1 MELIIEDNSKAAS
14 GMKKAHE
21 TMLDFFGEMVCLVK
35 YWGPVQMCV
44 FYLEYEL
51 SSFGYKII
59 IECERGFIT
68 ISVKDQTGRCFYPSM
83 IYPEAD
89 YYHFEDVDKD
99 IYQLI
104 SLTHQAI
111 MKNEIKFFTESEM
124 HELLEKTRSKS
135 HKSNN

>member
-1 MELIIEDNSKAAS
+1 MELIIEGESKANR
-14 GMKKAHE
+14 GMKMSHD
-21 TMLDFFGEMVCLVK
+21 TLLDIFGDTVTLVK

-44 FYLEYEL
+44 FYLEYDYTPNQ
-51 SSFGYKII
+51 YKII

-68 ISVKDQTGRCFYPSM
+68 ISVINQKGDHFSPWM
-83 IYPEAD
+83 IYPESR

-111 MKNEIKFFTESEM
+111 LKNDIEFFTQREVQKLTKKISF
-124 HELLEKTRSKS
+124 EKL
-135 HKSNN
+135 

>member
-1 MELIIEDNSKAAS
+1 MELIFEDESSANR
-14 GMKKAHE
+14 GMKKSHE
-21 TMLDFFGEMVCLVK
+21 IMLNFFGNSVCLVK

-44 FYLEYEL
+44 FYLEYDY
-51 SSFGYKII
+51 SPSCYKIL

-68 ISVKDQTGRCFYPSM
+68 ISVNNQAGNRFSPWM
-83 IYPEAD
+83 IYPESR

-111 MKNEIKFFTESEM
+111 MKNEIKFLTNNELRKLSESTSFQS
-124 HELLEKTRSKS
+124 L
-135 HKSNN
+135 

>member
-1 MELIIEDNSKAAS
+1 MELIIKDNSKATS
-14 GMKKAHE
+14 GMRKAHE
-21 TMLDFFGEMVCLVK
+21 TMLNLFGEIVCLVK

-44 FYLEYEL
+44 FYLEYEYMPNC
-51 SSFGYKII
+51 YKII

-68 ISVKDQTGRCFYPSM
+68 ISVKDQTGRCFSPWM
-83 IYPEAD
+83 IYPESH

-111 MKNEIKFFTESEM
+111 MNNEIKFFTESEM
-124 HELLEKTRSKS
+124 RELSVKNLTEGSQK
-135 HKSNN
+135 

>member
-1 MELIIEDNSKAAS
+1 MELIFEDESSANR
-14 GMKKAHE
+14 GMKKSHE
-21 TMLDFFGEMVCLVK
+21 IMLNFFGNSVCLVK

-44 FYLEYEL
+44 FYLEYDY
-51 SSFGYKII
+51 SPSCYKIL

-68 ISVKDQTGRCFYPSM
+68 ISVKNQAGNRFSPWM
-83 IYPEAD
+83 IYPESR

-111 MKNEIKFFTESEM
+111 MKNEIKFLTNNELRKLSESTSFQS
-124 HELLEKTRSKS
+124 L
-135 HKSNN
+135 